1 MPPPTP
7 RFSLN
12 PVDFPSPPAAM
23 ARIVRLASDPDVTSA
38 SLGAAI
44 STDPAFTAELLRTV
58 NSPFYGL
65 KSSITAASRAA
76 TVLGIRALRNLA
88 ICFSVREALRTSS
101 FRAHDLD
108 AFWQDCLRRGVAART
123 LARVSRCIAPDE
135 AFTLGLL
142 QDFGMLALLRDNRK
156 EAAQWHKWQ
165 ALLPDERKVE
175 EQARFG
181 MTHDSL
187 CRVLGQH
194 WGLPQQLTESLAWHH
209 TPTDPAVPS
218 EARDL
223 AKIAFVADLICCLMN
238 ARSAEALG
246 ATRAAM
252 WTHFGIAEPAA
263 DKLLAGIAPEVEAA
277 AAALG
282 MDVAQQPSFASVLA
296 EASRTLVEMN
306 TSYEELTQRLEATLA
321 QKDSLVVQLAEAN
334 AALALLAFYDPLTG
348 LYSRR
353 HYDTLL
359 PELLTRA
366 ALESKPIALVML
378 DLDRFKLV
386 NDTHGHTTGDK
397 VLRMVAQALAAAGV
411 DTDIKARIGGEE
423 FAIVLPGMTVQAAM
437 AVAERLREA
446 VAAGSVATPT
456 GTLHVTASFGVV
468 AFVGTGTPVDAERL
482 AVLLAEVADKAL
494 YESKNAGRN
503 RVTVGGVI
511 R

>member
-1 MPPPTP
+1 MAQPTP
-7 RFSLN
+7 RISLN
-12 PVDFPSPPAAM
+12 PADFPSPPAAM
-23 ARIVRLASDPDVTSA
+23 ARVVRLASDPDVTSA

-44 STDPAFTAELLRTV
+44 SSDPAFTAELLRTV

-65 KSSITAASRAA
+65 KSPVTAAARAA

-88 ICFSVREALRTSS
+88 ICFSVRDSLRNSS
-101 FRAHDLD
+101 FRAHDLE

-123 LARVSRCIAPDE
+123 LARVASRISPEE

-142 QDFGMLALLRDNRK
+142 QDFGMLALLSQNRK
-156 EAAQWHKWQ
+156 EASRWRMWQ
-165 ALLPDERKVE
+165 ELLPDARRVE

-187 CRVLGQH
+187 CLVLGQH
-194 WGLPQQLTESLAWHH
+194 WGLPRQLTESLAWHH
-209 TPTDPAVPS
+209 APTDPAVPS
-218 EARDL
+218 DVREL
-223 AKIAFVADLICCLMN
+223 AKLAFVADLVCCLMS
-238 ARSAEALG
+238 ARTAESLA

-252 WTHFGIAEPAA
+252 WVHFGLAETAA

-277 AAALG
+277 ASALG
-282 MDVAQQPSFASVLA
+282 MGVDRQPSFASVLA
-296 EASRTLVEMN
+296 EASRTLVVMN
-306 TSYEELTQRLEATLA
+306 TSYEELAQRLEATLA
-321 QKDSLVVQLAEAN
+321 EKDSLVAQLAEAN

-353 HYDTLL
+353 HYDTLF

-366 ALESKPIALVML
+366 AMESKPIALVML

-397 VLRMVAQALAAAGV
+397 VLRMTAQALGAAGV

-423 FAIVLPGMTVQAAM
+423 FAIVLPGMTVHAAM
-437 AVAERLREA
+437 AAAERLREA
-446 VAAGSVATPT
+446 VAAGSVTTPT
-456 GTLHVTASFGVV
+456 GTLQVTASFGVA
-468 AFVGTGTPVDAERL
+468 AFVGTGTPVDAARL
-482 AVLLAEVADKAL
+482 AVLLGEVADKAL